1 MSLFPIMANPP
12 GGLEQYIPENMPM
25 APPETSTLGY
35 FLKGWEDAGGWSSLP
50 GMVGE
55 SVRDIFGEPSII
67 PGYPRGYLP
76 GLQPESP
83 FNPGVPVNPLNPTP
97 WASGPN
103 LERPPVAN
111 ASIVST
117 LAPRGPGGA
126 MGMGML
132 PLLMALLN
140 EQQSGGK

>member
-12 GGLEQYIPENMPM
+12 GGLEQYIPANMPM

-55 SVRDIFGEPSII
+55 SVRDIFGDPSTM
-67 PGYPRGYLP
+67 PGYPRGFLP

-83 FNPGVPVNPLNPTP
+83 LNPGVPVNPINPMP
-97 WASGPN
+97 WAQGTMEPG
-103 LERPPVAN
+103 LPPVAN
-111 ASIVST
+111 ASIIGT
-117 LAPRGPGGA
+117 RAPGGPGGA
-126 MGMGML
+126 VGMGMGLL
-132 PLLMALLN
+132 PLLMGLYN
-140 EQQSGGK
+140 EQKK